1 MNDISTT
8 VPRIARKEKLVKD
21 IVGERRKIQELFKVI
36 REYEAATLQNRHL
49 AMAHFGA
56 FERALARARLRVG
69 MLLILLRELAKTGVV
84 RDAIE
89 ATREAVGEART
100 RTETRLSQI
109 GKLEKAR
116 ELSERFGGIMGRAD
130 EKRARLAN
138 SLYKKLM
145 LLIHPDTVR
154 PGSELAAAL
163 ARDVLLKKEIDQLN
177 EEAQQAKLCAD
188 VSLLR
193 SLIVVAED
201 LIGKY
206 AGSDRDSAIRIDG
219 EEEGE
224 DPERQLARLEG
235 ELKSVRL
242 VVESMRLRINQL
254 HDDPYSR
261 LNLMDA
267 QSIEDL
273 KATYG
278 KRVEAADRMYGR
290 LLSFAEAKYGP
301 EAPRSLDFYV
311 SETAGRQS

>member
-1 MNDISTT
+1 MTEISTT

-21 IVGERRKIQELFKVI
+21 IVGERRKIQELFKDI
-36 REYEAATLQNRHL
+36 REYESSILQNRHL

-56 FERALARARLRVG
+56 FEKTLARARLGVG
-69 MLLILLRELAKTGVV
+69 TLLILLRELAKTGVV

-100 RTETRLSQI
+100 RTETKLSQI

-116 ELSERFGGIMGRAD
+116 ELGERFGGVMGRAD
-130 EKRARLAN
+130 EKRARQAN

-145 LLIHPDTVR
+145 LLIHPDRVR

-177 EEAQQAKLCAD
+177 EEARQAKLCAD

-201 LIGKY
+201 LVGKY
-206 AGSDRDSAIRIDG
+206 SGSDRDREIRIDG
-219 EEEGE
+219 EDEGE

-235 ELKSVRL
+235 ELKSIRL
-242 VVESMRLRINQL
+242 VVESMRLRIGEL
-254 HDDPYSR
+254 HDDPYGR

-273 KATYG
+273 KAVYK
-278 KRVEAADRMYGR
+278 KRAEAADRMRVR

-301 EAPRSLDFYV
+301 EASRSLDFYV
-311 SETAGRQS
+311 SETVGRMS